1 MKQVAFLVMV
11 LLTMAGLAAQERTGK
26 KMERKEINPWTWQDE
41 RHYVQAV
48 EVKHPESTLYISGQ
62 TAIDADGFSSTD
74 DFNGQLLLAI
84 ANLEEVLSEAG
95 YEHTDIA
102 KITIYTTSFGE
113 LGQNFGVLQEWIT
126 SNNVKTA
133 ITVVEVSKLF
143 ETTVVELEAIA
154 AK

>member
-1 MKQVAFLVMV
+1 MK
-11 LLTMAGLAAQERTGK
+11 
-26 KMERKEINPWTWQDE
+26 RKEINPWTWQDE

-48 EVKHPESTLYISGQ
+48 EVKKAESTLYISGQ
-62 TAIDADGFSSTD
+62 TAIDENGISSTD

-84 ANLEEVLSEAG
+84 SNLEEVLDKAG
-95 YEHTDIA
+95 YYYSDIA
-102 KITIYTTSFGE
+102 KITIYTTSFDE
-113 LGQNFGVLQEWIT
+113 LGQNFGALQEWII

-143 ETTVVELEAIA
+143 ETTVVELEVIA